1 MLGIVLAVI
10 GAYAPELFEEGDQA
24 ELLEEIRQL
33 SEGAPAIRTEKRNLR
48 TKSGSTL
55 TVSTL
60 SILIRDWD
68 GDPNHILIVLE
79 ATPTA

>member
-1 MLGIVLAVI
+1 MK
-10 GAYAPELFEEGDQA
+10 D
-24 ELLEEIRQL
+24 
-33 SEGAPAIRTEKRNLR
+33 
-48 TKSGSTL
+48 GSTR

-68 GDPNHILIVLE
+68 GDPNHILIVIE